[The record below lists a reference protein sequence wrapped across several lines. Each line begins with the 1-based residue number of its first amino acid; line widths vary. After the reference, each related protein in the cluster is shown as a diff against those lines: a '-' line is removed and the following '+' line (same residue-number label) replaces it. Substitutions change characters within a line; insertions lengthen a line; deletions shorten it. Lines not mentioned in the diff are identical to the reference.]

1 MKNKRVIVIGG
12 GPAGMMAAG
21 VVARSGADV
30 LLFEKNEKVGRK
42 LMITG
47 KGRCNITNFC
57 DNDEFISNIP
67 TNPRFMYSAI
77 NAFSTYDTVAFFEDL
92 GVATKVERGNRVF
105 PVSDKASDVC
115 DAMRRFVLDNGAKIV
130 NEKVKAVI
138 SDNGLLVAV
147 KTENSTYHCDSV
159 IIATGGKSYPKTGST
174 GDGYIFAKSVGHTVS
189 TPTASLVPLES
200 DASICKELQG
210 LALKNVAVK
219 VMEESSKK
227 EIYSDFG
234 EMLFTHFGLSGPTI
248 LSASA
253 HMRNIEDGKY
263 TVHIDLKP
271 ALSFETLDKRLL
283 KDFSKFINK
292 DISNS
297 LFELLPK
304 SLIPVI
310 LKMCGIDPH
319 TKCNSVTVSQRHT
332 IVALLKDFTVTI
344 KGFRPIDEAIIT
356 CGGVKVQ
363 EIDPKTMC
371 SKIVPNLYFA
381 GEVID
386 VDAYT
391 GGFNLQIAF
400 STAYLAGE
408 NASLD

>member
-1 MKNKRVIVIGG
+1 MKSKRVIVIGG

-21 VVARSGADV
+21 VAAKNGADV
-30 LLFEKNEKVGRK
+30 ILFEKNEKVGRK

-77 NAFSTYDTVAFFEDL
+77 NAFTTYDTIAFFEDL

-115 DAMRRFVLDNGAKIV
+115 DAMKRFVISNGAKII
-130 NEKVKAVI
+130 NESVKAII
-138 SDNGLLVAV
+138 SKDGMVTAV
-147 KTENSTYHCDSV
+147 KTVNQTYPCDSL

-174 GDGYIFAKSVGHTVS
+174 GDGYTFAKSLGHTVS
-189 TPTASLVPLES
+189 TPTASLVPLVS
-200 DASICKELQG
+200 DDMLCKELQG

-219 VMEESSKK
+219 VVEENLNR

-253 HMRNIEDGKY
+253 HMRDMKPNKY
-263 TVHIDLKP
+263 SVHIDLKP
-271 ALSFETLDKRLL
+271 ALDFETLDKRLL

-310 LKMCGIDPH
+310 LNLCGINPH
-319 TKCNSVTVSQRHT
+319 LKCNSITVSQRHLLLSSIKDLVVN
-332 IVALLKDFTVTI
+332 IV
-344 KGFRPIDEAIIT
+344 GFRPIDEAIIT

-363 EIDPKTMC
+363 EIDPKTMR
-371 SKIVPNLYFA
+371 SKILPNLYFA

>member
-1 MKNKRVIVIGG
+1 MKSKKVIVIGG
-12 GPAGMMAAG
+12 GPAGMMASG
-21 VVARSGADV
+21 VASKNGADV

-57 DNDEFISNIP
+57 DNDEFISNVP
-67 TNPRFMYSAI
+67 TNPRFLYSAI
-77 NAFSTYDTVAFFEDL
+77 NAFSTYDTVAFFENL

-105 PVSDKASDVC
+105 PVSDKAADVC
-115 DAMRRFVLDNGAKIV
+115 DALKSYVESGGAEIIYE
-130 NEKVKAVI
+130 NVKALV
-138 SDNGLLVAV
+138 SRDGLITGV
-147 KTENSTYHCDSV
+147 KTDSNTYPCDSV

-174 GDGYIFAKSVGHTVS
+174 GDGYVFAKSVGHTVS
-189 TPTASLVPLES
+189 PPTASLVPLVS
-200 DASICKELQG
+200 DDYICKELQG
-210 LALKNVAVK
+210 LSLRNVAVR
-219 VMEESSKK
+219 VVEENSNR

-234 EMLFTHFGLSGPTI
+234 EILFTHFGLSGPTI

-253 HMRNIEDGKY
+253 HMRDMSKNKY
-263 TVHIDLKP
+263 AVHIDLKP
-271 ALSFETLDKRLL
+271 ALDFETLDKRLL
-283 KDFSKFINK
+283 KDFSKYINK

-297 LFELLPK
+297 LFELMPK

-310 LKMCGIDPH
+310 LELCSIDPH
-319 TKCNSVTVSQRHT
+319 LKCNSITVSMRHA
-332 IVALLKDFTVTI
+332 IVSALKDLVVSV

-363 EIDPKTMC
+363 EIDPKTMR

-400 STAYLAGE
+400 STAYLAGG

>member
-1 MKNKRVIVIGG
+1 MKNKVIVIGG

-21 VVARSGADV
+21 IAAQNGADV
-30 LLFEKNEKVGRK
+30 LLFEKNEKTGRK
-42 LMITG
+42 LLITG

-105 PVSDKASDVC
+105 PVSDKAMDVC
-115 DAMRRFVLDNGAKIV
+115 DAMRSFVLNNGVKII
-130 NEKVKAVI
+130 NENVKALVI
-138 SDNGLLVAV
+138 KDSQLKGV
-147 KTENSTYHCDSV
+147 KTENNTYYSDSV

-174 GDGYIFAKSVGHTVS
+174 GDGYVFAKSAGHTVNK
-189 TPTASLVPLES
+189 PIPSLVPLVS
-200 DASICKELQG
+200 DDDFCKELQG
-210 LALKNVAVK
+210 LALKNVAVNI
-219 VMEESSKK
+219 VDEITNK

-253 HMRNIEDGKY
+253 HMRDMSPLRY

-271 ALSFETLDKRLL
+271 ALDRETLDKRLL

-292 DISNS
+292 DIVNA
-297 LFELLPK
+297 LVELMPK
-304 SLIPVI
+304 SLIPVLLI
-310 LKMCGIDPH
+310 LCGIDPR
-319 TKCNSVTVSQRHT
+319 TKCNSVTVKQRDA
-332 IVALLKDFTVTI
+332 IVDTLKNLTVTI

-356 CGGVKVQ
+356 CGGVCVN
-363 EIDPKTMC
+363 EIDPKTMR
-371 SKIVPNLYFA
+371 SKITPNLYFA

-400 STAYLAGE
+400 STGYLAGM
-408 NASLD
+408 NASQS